1 MNDQSALIVSPEVA
15 TALSSGAAVV
25 ALESSVFAQ
34 GLPIPENRRAAE
46 LMIAAVRRRN
56 AVPAVTAVLD
66 GSPRIGLSQ
75 PELDRLL
82 SREGVTK
89 VTARD
94 LAWTMETRANGATT
108 VASTLAL
115 ACLSGIRF
123 FATGGI
129 GGVHR
134 EPAFDESADLLELSR
149 SQVLVVCSG
158 AKSILDLPATM
169 ERLETLGVSIIGY
182 RTTEMPGFFTT
193 GTGIRLATCTSSL
206 LQVVG
211 AWRAHLRLRRPGAML
226 VVQPPPASLAL
237 DQTEVNTLVERSYER
252 ARKEGISGAAVTPYL
267 LNAIAS
273 ETGGRSLAVNVA
285 LLEQNAALA
294 GQLAAAVAM
303 TGPSIE

>member
-1 MNDQSALIVSPEVA
+1 MTRPAVLNVSPEVS
-15 TALSSGAAVV
+15 TAFSSGTAVV

-34 GLPIPENRRAAE
+34 GLPIPENRRAAD
-46 LMIAAVRRRN
+46 LMQAAVRRRN
-56 AVPAVTAVLD
+56 AIPAVTAILD
-66 GSPRIGLSQ
+66 GVPRIGLSDA
-75 PELDRLL
+75 ELNRLL
-82 SREGVTK
+82 TK
-89 VTARD
+89 ENVSKVSSRD
-94 LAWTMETRANGATT
+94 LAWAMETRSNGATT
-108 VASTLAL
+108 VASTLSLCCL
-115 ACLSGIRF
+115 AGIKY

-169 ERLETLGVSIIGY
+169 ERLESLGVAIVGY

-193 GTGIRLATCTSSL
+193 STGIRLASCTSSL

-211 AWRAHLRLRRPGAML
+211 AWRAHVKLRRPGAML
-226 VVQPPPASLAL
+226 VVQPPPANLAL
-237 DQTEVNTLVERSYER
+237 SDAEVTKLVERSYER
-252 ARKEGISGAAVTPYL
+252 ARKEGVRGSAVTPYL
-267 LNAIAS
+267 LNAIAN
-273 ETGGRSLAVNVA
+273 ETDGRSLAVNVA

-303 TGPSIE
+303 TGPAIE

>member
-1 MNDQSALIVSPEVA
+1 
-15 TALSSGAAVV
+15 
-25 ALESSVFAQ
+25 
-34 GLPIPENRRAAE
+34 
-46 LMIAAVRRRN
+46 
-56 AVPAVTAVLD
+56 VLD
-66 GSPRIGLSQ
+66 GVPRIGLSQ
-75 PELDRLL
+75 TELDRLL
-82 SREGVTK
+82 TK
-89 VTARD
+89 ENVSKVSARD
-94 LAWTMETRANGATT
+94 LAWAMETRANGATT

-115 ACLSGIRF
+115 ACLGGIKY

-169 ERLETLGVSIIGY
+169 ERLESLGVSIIGY

-193 GTGIRLATCTSSL
+193 GTGMRLASCTSSL

-211 AWRAHLRLRRPGAML
+211 AWRNHLRLRRPGALL

-237 DQTEVNTLVERSYER
+237 DAGEVNTLVERSYDQ
-252 ARKEGISGAAVTPYL
+252 ARKEGIRGAAVTPYL
-267 LNAIAS
+267 LSAIAK
-273 ETGGRSLAVNVA
+273 ETGGRSLAVNIA

-303 TGPSIE
+303 TGPAIE